1 MLSGSPAR
9 KIDVDSML
17 ARIVNV
23 GKPGTG
29 FTSTISENEIVDM
42 IAAAKDLFASQPM
55 MLECSAPLNI
65 CGDIHGQFSDLIR
78 IFNMVGW
85 PPTVNYLFLGDYIDR
100 GLWSVETIIL
110 LLLLKLKFPDN
121 FLLLRGNHE
130 TVIVNRIYGF
140 YEDLI
145 RRFLTP
151 RLFNSFQDVFA
162 MMPMSAIV
170 SDRIL
175 CMHGGLSPQ
184 LLSAES
190 IHILNKIVR
199 PVQDPPNPSLPLD
212 LLWADPDINIKQ
224 FKFSLRGVSCTFGP
238 DVLQTVLEKYGFDLV
253 ARAHQVV
260 QDGYEFFSNRKL
272 VTIFSAPHY
281 CGQFDNAAAVMTVNS
296 ELQCSFKVLR
306 PLFPG
311 RVAKSAE
318 PRDVTVYGKMPVMPR

>member
-1 MLSGSPAR
+1 
-9 KIDVDSML
+9 
-17 ARIVNV
+17 
-23 GKPGTG
+23 
-29 FTSTISENEIVDM
+29 M

-224 FKFSLRGVSCTFGP
+224 FKFSIRGVSCTFGP

-253 ARAHQVV
+253 ARAHQEFYEKEAITNYHMTLVDETSMGEEGLSFSGRIYVKIEMVV

>member
-1 MLSGSPAR
+1 MN
-9 KIDVDSML
+9 KL
-17 ARIVNV
+17 A
-23 GKPGTG
+23 K
-29 FTSTISENEIVDM
+29 E
-42 IAAAKDLFASQPM
+42 LFAAQPM

-65 CGDIHGQFSDLIR
+65 CGDIHGQLSDLIR
-78 IFNMVGW
+78 IFNMVHSSSELSINSTIFQVGW

-100 GLWSVETIIL
+100 GQWSVETILL

-140 YEDLI
+140 YEDLV
-145 RRFLTP
+145 RRFGTP

-162 MMPMSAIV
+162 VMPMSAIV

-184 LLSAES
+184 LLSAAS
-190 IHILNKIVR
+190 IDILNRIAR
-199 PVQDPPNPSLPLD
+199 PVPDPPNPSLPLD
-212 LLWADPDINIKQ
+212 LLWADPDINIKK
-224 FKFSLRGVSCTFGP
+224 FKFSIRGVSCTFGP
-238 DVLQTVLEKYGFDLV
+238 DVLQTVLEKFGLDLV

-281 CGQFDNAAAVMTVNS
+281 CGQFDNAAAVMIVNDD
-296 ELQCSFKVLR
+296 LQCSFKVKL
-306 PLFPG
+306 
-311 RVAKSAE
+311 
-318 PRDVTVYGKMPVMPR
+318 